1 MTTTNTFYEF
11 FAGGGMARLG
21 LGRKWACLFANEWCE
36 KKAAAYTAHF
46 GKGSPKACDE
56 LKVRD
61 VAGLSAKE
69 LPGQP
74 DLIWASFPCQDLS
87 LAGAGAGLLGTRSG
101 TFKPFWKLVSSLI
114 DEGRGPSLIVLE
126 NVGGTLTSHGG
137 KDFSHIMGCLSEGGY
152 RAGAMMIDALR
163 FVPQSRPRLFFVAV
177 RSDMNPPK
185 GSSLPFPSPAWHS
198 ASLQEAYGN
207 LNAKQKSAWIWWSMP
222 EPESQRATLTDL
234 LEDQP
239 HGVKWHTEAQ
249 TKKLVAMM
257 SDRNR
262 LKLRLAQ
269 EEDRPIAG
277 TIYKRTRPDRK
288 TGEKVQR
295 AEVRFDGIAGC
306 LRTPAGGSSRQIV
319 LLVNGDSVRSRL
331 LSPRELA
338 RLMGVPEKYPLPDNY
353 NEAYHL
359 FGDGLAVPVVSWLSE
374 QLLIPLAAKTK
385 KREVAA

>member
-1 MTTTNTFYEF
+1 MSTTNTFYEF

-21 LGRKWACLFANEWCE
+21 LGRKWACLFANEWCD
-36 KKAAAYTAHF
+36 KKAAAYTSHF
-46 GKGSPKACDE
+46 GKGTPKKCDE
-56 LKVRD
+56 LKIRD
-61 VAGLSAKE
+61 VAKLSAWE
-69 LPGQP
+69 LPGRP

-114 DEGRGPSLIVLE
+114 DDERSPRLIVLE
-126 NVGGTLTSHGG
+126 NVAGTLTSHGG
-137 KDFSHIMGCLSEGGY
+137 RDFAHIMDCLTEGGY

-177 RSDMNPPK
+177 RGDRNPPK
-185 GSSLPFPSPAWHS
+185 GSFLPFPHPAWHS
-198 ASLQEAYGN
+198 ASLQDAYSK
-207 LNAKQKSAWIWWSMP
+207 LNSKQKAAWIWWSMP
-222 EPESQRATLTDL
+222 EPASQRAPLTDL
-234 LEDQP
+234 LEAQP
-239 HGVKWHTEAQ
+239 QGVKWHTEAQ
-249 TKKLVAMM
+249 TRKLVEMM

-262 LKLRLAQ
+262 LKLQEAQ
-269 EEDRPIAG
+269 EVGRPIAG

-338 RLMGVPEKYPLPDNY
+338 RLMGVSEEYPLPGNY
-353 NEAYHL
+353 NDAYHL
-359 FGDGLAVPVVSWLSE
+359 FGDGLAVPVVAWLSE
-374 QLLIPLAAKTK
+374 KLLVPLAAQTN